1 MILEKAGPPAF
12 FIALSLFPVD
22 TSLRDFMRKQSIL
35 LSLGLVFLFSSII
48 AKQNPK
54 PSPKNGIGSTY
65 RVTKGDSWYGIAR
78 KLKVSPETL
87 AKLNGRTIHE
97 NLYENEKLRIPKDN
111 EIKSISSD
119 PKIKE
124 KISYPLVQKE
134 KIQKKFSELTYDPY
148 KGIQFQRGTSS
159 LVRASFS
166 GKVVHVDYMDGY
178 ENFVILEHEN
188 GLYSVYGNLE
198 RIQVT
203 EGQEVKA
210 KDRLGI
216 LSKDKGLYF
225 QINQNKANLNPELV
239 LQRGYE

>member
-1 MILEKAGPPAF
+1 
-12 FIALSLFPVD
+12 
-22 TSLRDFMRKQSIL
+22 MRKHGIIFSF
-35 LSLGLVFLFSSII
+35 GLVLITFPILS
-48 AKQNPK
+48 KQIQKQTPNQ
-54 PSPKNGIGSTY
+54 SNQVTY
-65 RVTKGDSWYGIAR
+65 RVVKGDSWYGIAR
-78 KLKVSPETL
+78 KMKVPAETL
-87 AKLNGRTIHE
+87 AKLNGRTTSE
-97 NLYENEKLRIPKDN
+97 NLFENEKLLIPRDK
-111 EIKSISSD
+111 ETKSISSET
-119 PKIKE
+119 KIKE
-124 KISYPLVQKE
+124 IIAFPLGQKE

-148 KGIQFQRGTSS
+148 KGIQFQRGSSS

-203 EGQEVKA
+203 EGQQVNA

-225 QINQNKANLNPELV
+225 QINQNKTNLNPELI
-239 LQRGYE
+239 LQRGFE